1 MNLTLQKR
9 LASQIMNCGLDRIR
23 FDTGSLEQIKEAIT
37 NKDVKGLIKK
47 GLITRAPEKGISRY
61 RAILR
66 IEQRKKGRRRGHGTR
81 KGTYGARMRD
91 KEKWM
96 GKVRLQ
102 RSTLRELKES
112 KKVNQEEYRELYMKV
127 KGGFFRSKRHMMLYI
142 EERGLKK

>member
-9 LASQIMNCGLDRIR
+9 LASQVMNCGLDRVR
-23 FDTGSLEQIKEAIT
+23 FDTENLEQIKEAIT
-37 NKDVKGLIKK
+37 KADVKGLIKK
-47 GLITRAPEKGISRY
+47 GMVTKIPKKGISRY

-102 RSTLRELKES
+102 RSTLRELEAS
-112 KKVNQEEYRELYMKV
+112 KKINHEEYVELYMKI

-142 EERGLKK
+142 EERGIKK

>member
-9 LASQIMNCGLDRIR
+9 LGSQVMNCGLDRVK
-23 FDTGSLEQIKEAIT
+23 FDTENLEQIKEAIT
-37 NKDVKGLIKK
+37 KKDVKGLIKK
-47 GLITRAPEKGISRY
+47 GMITRAPEKGISRY

-81 KGTYGARMRD
+81 KGTYGARMKD

-102 RSTLRELKES
+102 RSTLQELRET
-112 KKVNQEEYRELYMKV
+112 KKVTQEEYRELYMKV
-127 KGGFFRSKRHMMLYI
+127 KGGFFRSRRHMMLYL